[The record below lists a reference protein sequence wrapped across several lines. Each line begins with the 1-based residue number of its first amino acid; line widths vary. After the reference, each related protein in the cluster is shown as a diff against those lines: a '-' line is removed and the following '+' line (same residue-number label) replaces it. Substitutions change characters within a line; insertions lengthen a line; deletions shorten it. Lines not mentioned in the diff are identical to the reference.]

1 MTGGR
6 EHRAVHRVPF
16 VQAAELLVDGKVVG
30 VRLLDISLMGALVAP
45 EPGSADLA
53 VSGHCRMRL
62 TLAPDVMMELAGE
75 VVRATD
81 DGGRF
86 GIQWDSM
93 DVDSASH
100 LRRLLEL
107 NLGDDGLVVQDIEA
121 MYAAHLHAAD

>member
-1 MTGGR
+1 MSGGQ
-6 EHRAVHRVPF
+6 EQRAVHRVPF
-16 VQAAELLVDGKVVG
+16 VQAAVLLVDGKAVQ

-45 EPGSADLA
+45 ETAPADLA
-53 VSGHCRMRL
+53 VGGACRMRL

-81 DGGRF
+81 RGGRF

-107 NLGDDGLVVQDIEA
+107 NLGDDGLIEQDIEA
-121 MYAAHLHAAD
+121 MYAAHLDSAD